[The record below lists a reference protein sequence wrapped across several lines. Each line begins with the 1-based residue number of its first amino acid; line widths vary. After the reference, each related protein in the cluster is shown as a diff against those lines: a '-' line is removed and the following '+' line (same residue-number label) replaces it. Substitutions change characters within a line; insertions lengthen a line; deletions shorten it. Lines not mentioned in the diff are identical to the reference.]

1 MRRRNSFGA
10 LAACALLSASF
21 FLVSNAWAQGERR
34 KPSRRVTNPVAPRQ
48 VGPQPTP
55 APQEPTLVSTADE
68 AAQEDEPP
76 RRTNRTRRGAQPDDT
91 RRTLEAVTAEVERLS
106 KQMSAMERQRRTDL
120 VEERLTRAEQRAEG
134 LQAQLRDVLEKQA
147 NTQAQVERVDEQ
159 LRPENID
166 RTLALVGTFRPDEA
180 RDNLRRQ
187 LENEKRRLQALM
199 DVLDKNRQRLEASLA
214 HADDAVARLRT
225 EYEEARRKEGEEG
238 TDAERTERAPRPAAG
253 RTTAAPA
260 ETSPPPPE
268 Q

>member
-1 MRRRNSFGA
+1 MSKRLACVALALLAAVILLMPDVRSQQRRRT
-10 LAACALLSASF
+10 
-21 FLVSNAWAQGERR
+21 
-34 KPSRRVTNPVAPRQ
+34 SRRTTSPTRPQSVPR
-48 VGPQPTP
+48 PSLPD
-55 APQEPTLVSTADE
+55 EPRVVSTADE
-68 AAQEDEPP
+68 PQEAQP
-76 RRTNRTRRGAQPDDT
+76 RRTNTRARQGAQ
-91 RRTLEAVTAEVERLS
+91 AAENEQLRGTVRELSTQVEQLS
-106 KQMSAMERQRRTDL
+106 GQLNQMKADQRAMYDL
-120 VEERLTRAEQRAEG
+120 ERLTRAEQRAEG